1 MRYVTL
7 FLWSLFCF
15 IFNSSIAPVLHILGG
30 QLDLVLAS
38 IAVMTM
44 MEKTLT
50 PTFYMAGVGLLLD
63 ICFSWAI
70 GFYTLQYL
78 AVGIIVY
85 SIVRAR
91 QASLLSAGIL
101 GGLMAIVKD
110 LIGLFLSLIMD
121 NAKPFFATLL
131 TKTLP
136 NVGLSFVLCML
147 LFLLA
152 KKIYSYRFIWPIR
165 ADSTDL

>member
-7 FLWSLFCF
+7 LSWSVFCF
-15 IFNSSIAPVLHILGG
+15 IFNSSIAPVLGIFGG
-30 QLDLVLAS
+30 QLDIVLAS
-38 IAVMTM
+38 AVAMTT

-50 PTFYMAGVGLLLD
+50 PTFYMAGVGLFLD
-63 ICFSWAI
+63 ICFSPAI

-78 AVGIIVY
+78 VVGVITY
-85 SIVRAR
+85 SVVRSR
-91 QASLLSAGIL
+91 QASPIFAGTV
-101 GGLMAIVKD
+101 GGIMAVVKD
-110 LIGLFLSLIMD
+110 LVGLFLSLLMD

-131 TKTLP
+131 GKTLP
-136 NVGLSFVLCML
+136 NIGLSFVLCLL

-152 KKIYSYRFIWPIR
+152 KKIYSYRFIWPIT